1 MPRSM
6 FWLVFVLLAC
16 AAEDSAV
23 SIQIPAQSTDIIRA
37 SDDMYTSNDI
47 RLPVDSRVLSDVA
60 MVPVDTR
67 EVSIDVRL
75 PDDSGVLADAEVI
88 PADIGGGM
96 DDSITSNDTLD
107 ALNNPDMYTS
117 GEDIADGSSDL
128 ADVVGGGDVSTPGID
143 SGGTDV
149 PSGDVGP
156 GIEDLPSDPTSA
168 ELVYVT
174 PAPYGLAL
182 RNPLKG
188 FTTNGNN
195 TNEWATLR
203 HVYIKWNELE
213 NDESDTVDKIIAVT
227 EQKFGGLAEQHIK
240 VIPRVYLHWN
250 AEDQK
255 YWPAD
260 MTPDDYTSPQFQ
272 ERLERLIER
281 LGAVW
286 NTDGRVAFVEMG
298 IFGKWG
304 EHHSP
309 APIPELQALAAN
321 AFATAFPNK
330 QVSVRHAWNEFEM
343 HPFGE
348 YWDSFAHYD
357 QQWLHGA
364 SIHTLNTETE
374 RYKSHY
380 IGGETAYN
388 WGNWTIQPG
397 TDPTDSVTDPIHR
410 AFVVNTARWLHC
422 TQLRWIAGYDAA
434 DVAAQVGA
442 EVVQRNLGYR
452 FILED
457 VGFSPVA
464 DDDGLTVTLAVR
476 NEGSAPFY
484 YAWPL
489 EVSLLDPDTK
499 EPIWKST
506 FESVDIRSWLG
517 GAGWPSPDWI
527 PTSNWPVF
535 YPSETWSDTPAVWAV
550 PAATYQIEE
559 NFDVV
564 APPGTYI
571 LAVAILDPAGMVP
584 SVRFAT
590 SNYLTGGR
598 HPVGLV
604 AVQAGMGGPLPDGFL
619 MDDPGFDETLYYVP

>member
-1 MPRSM
+1 MPRRM
-6 FWLVFVLLAC
+6 CWLVFVLLSC

-23 SIQIPAQSTDIIRA
+23 SIEIPAQSTDIIRA
-37 SDDMYTSNDI
+37 SNDMYISN
-47 RLPVDSRVLSDVA
+47 
-60 MVPVDTR
+60 
-67 EVSIDVRL
+67 DVRL
-75 PDDSGVLADAEVI
+75 PVDSGVLADAEVL
-88 PADIGGGM
+88 PADIDGGM
-96 DDSITSNDTLD
+96 DDSITSDDILD
-107 ALNNPDMYTS
+107 ASNTPDTYTS
-117 GEDIADGSSDL
+117 GEVIADASPGL
-128 ADVVGGGDVSTPGID
+128 VDVVGGVDVSTPDID
-143 SGGTDV
+143 SGSTEV
-149 PSGDVGP
+149 PDSDVGL
-156 GIEDLPSDPTSA
+156 GTEDLPSDTTSA

-174 PAPYGLAL
+174 PAPYDLAL

-188 FTTNGNN
+188 FTTNGNSPH
-195 TNEWATLR
+195 EWATLR
-203 HVYIKWNELE
+203 HIYIKWNELE
-213 NDESDTVDKIIAVT
+213 NDESDTIAKIIAVT
-227 EQKFGGLAEQHIK
+227 EQKFAGIAAQHIK
-240 VIPRVYLHWN
+240 AIPRVYLHWSS
-250 AEDQK
+250 EEQK

-260 MTPDDYTSPQFQ
+260 MTSGDYTSVQFQ
-272 ERLERLIER
+272 QRLQRLVER

-286 NTDGRVAFVEMG
+286 NSDPRVAFVEMG

-309 APIPELQALAAN
+309 SPTPELQALAAT
-321 AFATAFPNK
+321 AFAEAFPDK
-330 QVSVRHAWNEFEM
+330 QVSVRHAWNEFKT

-357 QQWLHGA
+357 QQWLHGGA
-364 SIHTLNTETE
+364 VHTLNTETE
-374 RYKSHY
+374 RYKTHY
-380 IGGETAYN
+380 IGGETAYD
-388 WGNWTIQPG
+388 WGNWLIQPG
-397 TDPTDSVTDPIHR
+397 IDPTDSVSDPVHR

-422 TQLRWIAGYDAA
+422 TQLRWIANYDATDA
-434 DVAAQVGA
+434 VAQLGA

-452 FILED
+452 FILEE

-464 DDDGLTVTLAVR
+464 ADDTLTVKLSVR

-484 YAWPL
+484 YSWPL

-499 EPIWKST
+499 EPVWKST
-506 FESVDIRSWLG
+506 FENVDIRSWLG
-517 GAGWPSPDWI
+517 GAGWPSPDWV

-550 PAATYQIEE
+550 PAATHQIEE
-559 NFDVV
+559 SFDVV

-604 AVQAGMGGPLPDGFL
+604 AVQDGVGGPLPDGFL
-619 MDDPGFDETLYYVP
+619 MDDPGVDSTLYYVP